1 MEFAFAGACD
11 YDTRAVSRTEICAF
25 PRPPGAAALPGG
37 RRTESAHKMTPQFR
51 HWLEKAHVQAAAA
64 AALAFMWF
72 VGWRLVQPEDP
83 QSALTFI
90 PTGHYACFAV
100 FAALVLAFAVGCALV
115 TLPARPEGALLATL
129 VGAAGL
135 SLRSAPMRT
144 VLWQFPDPRWVFL
157 KLAVEALLMV
167 AVLFAAAAVILLVR
181 SVFRRLAPRWVW
193 KEQPEQLSGGDE
205 QPGGQGRPSEP
216 GEPATTLRAGAARAG
231 ACLLMEMAAATV
243 LLVLTFRSPDRGQ
256 IAFALAG
263 SFFLS
268 ALIAHQTFPARAA
281 AACWLG
287 PVVMAVAVFALGY
300 LVADYPDQPTWHA
313 ALLVAQNLPL
323 RAALPVDWM
332 TLGGAGA
339 VGGFWLSR
347 RFHYARLHHGQ
358 ENQKTTAEKS

>member
-1 MEFAFAGACD
+1 
-11 YDTRAVSRTEICAF
+11 
-25 PRPPGAAALPGG
+25 
-37 RRTESAHKMTPQFR
+37 MTPQFK

-83 QSALTFI
+83 QAALTFI
-90 PTGHYACFAV
+90 PTGHYTCFAV
-100 FAALVLAFAVGCALV
+100 FAALVLAFAAGCALA

-144 VLWQFPDPRWVFL
+144 LLWQFPDPRWVFL

-167 AVLFAAAAVILLVR
+167 AVLIGAAGVILLVR
-181 SVFRRLAPRWVW
+181 GVFRRLAPRWVW
-193 KEQPEQLSGGDE
+193 KERPEQL
-205 QPGGQGRPSEP
+205 PGGAEKAGAQGRAPDPSEP
-216 GEPATTLRAGAARAG
+216 AATLRAGAARAG

-243 LLVLTFRSPDRGQ
+243 LLVLTFRSSDRGQ
-256 IAFALAG
+256 IAFALVG

-268 ALIAHQTFPARAA
+268 ALIAHQTFPARTV

-287 PVVMAVAVFALGY
+287 PVIMAVAVFALGY
-300 LVADYPDQPTWHA
+300 LVANYSDQPTWHA
-313 ALLVAQNLPL
+313 ALMVAQRLPL

-358 ENQKTTAEKS
+358 ENQKATSERKLKTES